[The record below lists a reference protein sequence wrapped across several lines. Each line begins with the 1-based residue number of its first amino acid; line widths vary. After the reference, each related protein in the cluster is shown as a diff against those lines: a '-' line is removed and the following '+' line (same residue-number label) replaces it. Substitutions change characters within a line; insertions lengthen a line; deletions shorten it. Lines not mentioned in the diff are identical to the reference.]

1 MTTCNYIEY
10 QRMTNSLFFGVA
22 LTDKHM
28 NEATEHIRRYF
39 INGGALEIVNALG
52 IGIKV
57 TEKRGFNQPP
67 EIIEQ
72 RFIYLSG
79 ENAGRE
85 LTVNEICS
93 IGMFLRGG
101 PYYGK
106 IGK

>member
-1 MTTCNYIEY
+1 MTCNYIEY
-10 QRMTNSLFFGVA
+10 QRMTNILFFGVA

-28 NEATEHIRRYF
+28 NEATEHIRLYF

-57 TEKRGFNQPP
+57 VERPRLNQPS
-67 EIIEQ
+67 EVIEQ

-85 LTVNEICS
+85 LTANEICS

-101 PYYGK
+101 PYYVK
-106 IGK
+106 IRKQ

>member
-28 NEATEHIRRYF
+28 NEATEHIRLYF

-57 TEKRGFNQPP
+57 VERPRLNQPS
-67 EIIEQ
+67 EVIEQ

-106 IGK
+106 VGK

>member
-1 MTTCNYIEY
+1 MTCNYIEY
-10 QRMTNSLFFGVA
+10 KNMTYRLLFGVA
-22 LTDKHM
+22 LTNKCM
-28 NEATEHIRRYF
+28 NEAVEHIRRYF
-39 INGGALEIVNALG
+39 INGGALETVNALG

-57 TEKRGFNQPP
+57 TEKRRFNQPP

-72 RFIYLSG
+72 RFIYISG

-85 LTVNEICS
+85 LTVNEICA

-106 IGK
+106 IRN

>member
-1 MTTCNYIEY
+1 MTCNYIEY

-52 IGIKV
+52 IGIRV
-57 TEKRGFNQPP
+57 TGKCGVNRPS
-67 EIIEQ
+67 EIIER

-101 PYYGK
+101 PYCGK

>member
-1 MTTCNYIEY
+1 MTCNYIEY

-22 LTDKHM
+22 LTEDHLNSAVNRIQSYLM
-28 NEATEHIRRYF
+28 D
-39 INGGALEIVNALG
+39 GGAIDTVNYLG
-52 IGIKV
+52 IGVQTISKPKAPRV
-57 TEKRGFNQPP
+57 YTVVRR
-67 EIIEQ
+67 
-72 RFIYLSG
+72 RFVYIGG

-85 LTVNEICS
+85 LTVNEICA

>member
-52 IGIKV
+52 IGIRV
-57 TEKRGFNQPP
+57 TGKCGVNRPS
-67 EIIEQ
+67 EIIER

-106 IGK
+106 IGN

>member
-28 NEATEHIRRYF
+28 NETVEHIRRYF

-57 TEKRGFNQPP
+57 TEKRWFNQPP

-72 RFIYLSG
+72 RFIYISG
-79 ENAGRE
+79 ENARRE
-85 LTVNEICS
+85 LTVNEICA

>member
-52 IGIKV
+52 IGIRV
-57 TEKRGFNQPP
+57 TGKCGVNRPS
-67 EIIEQ
+67 EIIER

-79 ENAGRE
+79 ENAGLE

-106 IGK
+106 IGN

>member
-28 NEATEHIRRYF
+28 NEAVEHIRRYF
-39 INGGALEIVNALG
+39 INGDALEIVNALG

-106 IGK
+106 IGN